1 MFLPHASDWCALP
14 WSPWVPLQSGAL
26 RPVPA
31 VPGLYRIRPHGVPE
45 LSYIGQTGRDLRDRL
60 ARLARQ
66 LPSAEMP
73 FNDPH
78 TAAPALWAWSRS
90 DGFTWECSA
99 SPVEGSR
106 QERMC
111 LEASVLWRYRLETG
125 QSTRANHGRF
135 HPHYA
140 KSGMQA
146 RGVRGHLLAD
156 GATNPNGGPG
166 THPLRLNGEPVGRAW
181 CDLPWSENVP
191 IDHASPPIEC
201 GVYRLM
207 APGET
212 VLLYVGE
219 TKNLRAR
226 IRTHWNTGKTSLVS
240 WSTTPWAV
248 LPFQRH
254 ELENDL
260 IGAHHLQAGIPPSM
274 QFGSSGA

>member
-1 MFLPHASDWCALP
+1 MFLPHAADWCALP

-26 RPVPA
+26 HPVPA
-31 VPGLYRIRPHGVPE
+31 VPGLYRIRPTDVLE

-66 LPSAEMP
+66 LPSAQMP
-73 FNDPH
+73 FDDPH

-99 SPVEGSR
+99 SPVEGSK
-106 QERMC
+106 QDRMC
-111 LEASVLWRYRLETG
+111 LEASELWRYRLETG

-135 HPHYA
+135 HPRFT
-140 KSGMQA
+140 KSGTRA
-146 RGVRGHLLAD
+146 KGVRGHLLAD
-156 GATNPNGGPG
+156 GLMNPNGRPGTAPLLASGEPTGPG
-166 THPLRLNGEPVGRAW
+166 W
-181 CDLPWSENVP
+181 CGMEWSGIVP
-191 IDHASPPIEC
+191 IDHAAPPREG

-207 APGET
+207 APGDT
-212 VLLYVGE
+212 ALLYVGE
-219 TKNLRAR
+219 TSNLRAR
-226 IRTHWNTGKTSLVS
+226 IRAHRNMGKASLVS

-260 IGAHHLQAGIPPSM
+260 IGAHQLQSGAPPRM
-274 QFGSSGA
+274 QFGGSGT

>member
-1 MFLPHASDWCALP
+1 MFYPHTADWCALP

-60 ARLARQ
+60 AMQ
-66 LPSAEMP
+66 LPSTEMP
-73 FNDPH
+73 FDDPH

-90 DGFTWECSA
+90 DGFKWECSA
-99 SPVEGSR
+99 APVEGSK

-111 LEASVLWRYRLETG
+111 LEASILWRYRLETG

-166 THPLRLNGEPVGRAW
+166 THPIRPTGEPVGPVW
-181 CDLPWSENVP
+181 CGLPWSENVP
-191 IDHASPPIEC
+191 IDHASPPIE
-201 GVYRLM
+201 GGLYRLM
-207 APGET
+207 APGDSA
-212 VLLYVGE
+212 LLYVGE
-219 TKNLRAR
+219 TSNLRSR
-226 IRTHWNTGKTSLVS
+226 IVAHRNNGRNGLVS
-240 WSTTPWAV
+240 WATTLWAPR
-248 LPFQRH
+248 PFQRH

-260 IGAHHLQAGIPPSM
+260 IGAHHLHAGIPPRM
-274 QFGSSGA
+274 QFGGPGT